1 MIKRFFV
8 RDSRYADDLIKL
20 DFPAE
25 LYTSPKD
32 CETYLKHCN
41 QYNMKW
47 LTGSYGSIVH
57 KEFGR
62 YFNYIPIRND
72 EQYEIQQKITC
83 KKGLDDDY
91 SIDGVNLELD
101 HVNLFQSKLYDEVYL
116 VTSSPYGSL
125 NMYVINNLKKYPYGS
140 YVIHPNLLDYHGF
153 IGRFDERLRHPLWD
167 LNYVYT
173 NASSEQMIEISEQI
187 ANDID
192 GVFPPFLRLGGE

>member
-41 QYNMKW
+41 KYNMKW

-62 YFNYIPIRND
+62 YFNHIPRRNY

-91 SIDGVNLELD
+91 SIDGVNLKLD
-101 HVNLFQSKLYDEVYL
+101 HVNLFQSKLYEEVYL

-140 YVIHPNLLDYHGF
+140 YVIHPNLLDYHAF
-153 IGRFDERLRHPLWD
+153 IMNSDERLRHSLLD
-167 LNYVYT
+167 FNYVYT
-173 NASSEQMIEISEQI
+173 NASSQQMNEISEQTYHH
-187 ANDID
+187 ID
-192 GVFPPFLRLGGE
+192 GVFPPLLRLGDV